1 MFKIDTNI
9 LNTTLYRG
17 WKKGSKSRN
26 SMALDLQ

>member
-1 MFKIDTNI
+1 MFKIDADI
-9 LNTTLYRG
+9 LNTILYRG